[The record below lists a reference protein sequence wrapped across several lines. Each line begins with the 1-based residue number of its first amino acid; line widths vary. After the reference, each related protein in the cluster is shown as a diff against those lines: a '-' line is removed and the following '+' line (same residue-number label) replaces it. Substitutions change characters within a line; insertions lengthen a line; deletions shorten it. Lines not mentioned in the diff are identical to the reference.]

1 MPVQLTPEG
10 FLFLSAPAGS
20 LQKGE
25 LFLFWFFN
33 VLLLIGLDILLKG
46 LAMIATLVLEDGTVI
61 EGQAFGAE
69 SDAVFEL
76 VFNTSMT
83 GYQEILTDPSY
94 RGQGVLFT
102 VSHIGNVGINLEDD
116 ESAKPQ
122 VSAAVIRSLSPVVS
136 NWRSALSLPE
146 WLRQHDVPGISGVDT
161 RWLTRKLRDGGTQ
174 KAALSTKGTS
184 ANELL
189 KLVRDWEGLD
199 GRDMVKEVTCEEI
212 YDWKDDAGS
221 KWIERHGH
229 SIFDHRMS
237 NNEYRIVAFDFGIK
251 ENILRHLSSYGA
263 NVTVVPA
270 DTTAEE
276 VLALKP
282 DGVFLSNGPGDPAG
296 LPYAVAAV
304 SGLIESGMPIFGIC
318 LGHQLIGRA
327 LGADTHKLKFGHHG
341 GNHPVQYLPN
351 GEVLIT
357 AQNHNYCVTESDLN
371 KDEVE
376 ITYRSLNDDSVE
388 GLRMKNRPVF
398 SVQFHPEAAPGPHD
412 AHDIFDKF
420 FKLIGGRM
428 QFKFQSSIGGLETP
442 FASVPSDSI
451 NGGSL

>member
-1 MPVQLTPEG
+1 M
-10 FLFLSAPAGS
+10 
-20 LQKGE
+20 
-25 LFLFWFFN
+25 
-33 VLLLIGLDILLKG
+33 KG
-46 LAMIATLVLEDGTVI
+46 LGMIATLVLEDGTVI

-69 SDAVFEL
+69 TDAVFEL

-136 NWRSALSLPE
+136 NWRSALSLCD
-146 WLRQHDVPGISGVDT
+146 WFAQHGVPGIGGVDT

-184 ANELL
+184 ADELL
-189 KLVRDWEGLD
+189 KLTREWPGLD
-199 GRDMVKEVTCEEI
+199 GRDMVKEVTCEER
-212 YDWKDDAGS
+212 YHWQDDAGS
-221 KWIERHGH
+221 LWVMKNAEVGIRNKKAVHV
-229 SIFDHRMS
+229 
-237 NNEYRIVAFDFGIK
+237 VAYDFGIK

-270 DTTAEE
+270 DTTANE
-276 VLALKP
+276 VLGLKP
-282 DGVFLSNGPGDPAG
+282 NGIFLSNGPGDPAG
-296 LPYAVAAV
+296 LLYAVEAV
-304 SGLIESGMPIFGIC
+304 SGLIESNVPIFGIC

-341 GNHPVQYLPN
+341 GNHPVQYLPS

-357 AQNHNYCVTESDLN
+357 AQNHNYCVTEGDLN

-376 ITYRSLNDDSVE
+376 ITYKSLNDDSLE
-388 GLRMKNRPVF
+388 GLRMKNKPVF

-412 AHDIFDKF
+412 AHDIFGEF
-420 FKLIGGRM
+420 FNMITG
-428 QFKFQSSIGGLETP
+428 E
-442 FASVPSDSI
+442 A
-451 NGGSL
+451 

>member
-1 MPVQLTPEG
+1 MKK
-10 FLFLSAPAGS
+10 F
-20 LQKGE
+20 
-25 LFLFWFFN
+25 
-33 VLLLIGLDILLKG
+33 
-46 LAMIATLVLEDGTVI
+46 ATLVLEDGTVI

-69 SDAVFEL
+69 TDAVFEL

-136 NWRSALSLPE
+136 NWRSALSLSD
-146 WLRQHDVPGISGVDT
+146 WLTRHDVAGISGVDT

-174 KAALSTKGTS
+174 KAALSTRGTS
-184 ANELL
+184 ADALL
-189 KLVRDWEGLD
+189 KMARDWEGLD
-199 GRDMVKEVTCEEI
+199 GRDMVKEVTCEES
-212 YDWKDDAGS
+212 YHWVDDAGS
-221 KWIERHGH
+221 KWVKSSDQSTVESGTLRHRSGQVW
-229 SIFDHRMS
+229 
-237 NNEYRIVAFDFGIK
+237 EVVAYDFGIK
-251 ENILRHLSSYGA
+251 ENILRHLASYGA

-270 DTTAEE
+270 DTSADK
-276 VLALKP
+276 VLAMKP

-296 LPYAVAAV
+296 LPYAVEAV
-304 SGLIESGMPIFGIC
+304 SGLIQSGVPIFGIC

-327 LGADTHKLKFGHHG
+327 LGADTHRLKFGHHG

-357 AQNHNYCVTESDLN
+357 AQNHNYCVTAGDLN
-371 KDEVE
+371 PEEVE
-376 ITYRSLNDDSVE
+376 ITYKSLNDDSLE
-388 GLRMKNRPVF
+388 GLRMKNKPVF

-412 AHDIFDKF
+412 AHDIFGDF
-420 FKLIGGRM
+420 FKMIEG
-428 QFKFQSSIGGLETP
+428 Q
-442 FASVPSDSI
+442 
-451 NGGSL
+451 NGK

>member
-1 MPVQLTPEG
+1 MT
-10 FLFLSAPAGS
+10 
-20 LQKGE
+20 
-25 LFLFWFFN
+25 
-33 VLLLIGLDILLKG
+33 
-46 LAMIATLVLEDGTVI
+46 ATLVLEDGTII
-61 EGQAFGAE
+61 EGKAFGAE
-69 SDAVFEL
+69 TDAVFEL

-136 NWRSALSLPE
+136 NWRSALSLSD
-146 WLRQHDVPGISGVDT
+146 WLTQNNVPGISGADT

-184 ANELL
+184 PEKLL
-189 KLVRDWEGLD
+189 AMAREWPGLD
-199 GRDMVKEVTCEEI
+199 GRDMVKEVTCEEK
-212 YDWKDDAGS
+212 YHWMDDAGS
-221 KWIERHGH
+221 KWVERKDERGKRKEELL
-229 SIFDHRMS
+229 S
-237 NNEYRIVAFDFGIK
+237 IVAYDFGIK

-282 DGVFLSNGPGDPAG
+282 DGIFLSNGPGDPAG
-296 LPYAVAAV
+296 LPYAVEAV
-304 SGLIESGMPIFGIC
+304 SGLIKSGTPIFGIC
-318 LGHQLIGRA
+318 LGHQIIGRA
-327 LGADTHKLKFGHHG
+327 MGADTHRLKFGHHG
-341 GNHPVQYLPN
+341 GNHPVQHLPS

-357 AQNHNYCVTESDLN
+357 AQNHNYCVTAGELN
-371 KDEVE
+371 PSEVE
-376 ITYRSLNDDSVE
+376 ITYKSLNDDSLE
-388 GLRMKNRPVF
+388 GLKLKNKPVF

-412 AHDIFDKF
+412 AHDIFGEF
-420 FKLIGGRM
+420 FKMIEG
-428 QFKFQSSIGGLETP
+428 K
-442 FASVPSDSI
+442 
-451 NGGSL
+451 

>member
-1 MPVQLTPEG
+1 MKL
-10 FLFLSAPAGS
+10 
-20 LQKGE
+20 
-25 LFLFWFFN
+25 
-33 VLLLIGLDILLKG
+33 
-46 LAMIATLVLEDGTVI
+46 ATLVLEDGTVI

-69 SDAVFEL
+69 TDAVFEL

-102 VSHIGNVGINLEDD
+102 VPHIGNVGINLEDD

-122 VSAAVIRSLSPVVS
+122 ISAAVIRSLSPVVS
-136 NWRSALSLPE
+136 NWRSALSLSD
-146 WLRQHDVPGISGVDT
+146 WLTQNNVPGISSVDT

-174 KAALSTKGTS
+174 KAALSTKRTS

-189 KLVRDWEGLD
+189 KMAHKWEGLD
-199 GRDMVKEVTCEEI
+199 GRDMVKEVTCEEK
-212 YDWKDDAGS
+212 YHWVDDVGS
-221 KWIERHGH
+221 RWVMKNEGVRMQNENSAFHIHH
-229 SIFDHRMS
+229 SAFH
-237 NNEYRIVAFDFGIK
+237 IVAYDFGIK

-276 VLALKP
+276 ALALKP

-296 LPYAVAAV
+296 LPYAVEAV
-304 SGLIESGMPIFGIC
+304 SGLIESGVPIFGIC

-327 LGADTHKLKFGHHG
+327 LGADTHRLKFGHHG
-341 GNHPVQYLPN
+341 GNHPVQRLPS

-357 AQNHNYCVTESDLN
+357 AQNHNYCVTAGELN
-371 KDEVE
+371 PSEVE
-376 ITYRSLNDDSVE
+376 ITYKSLNDESLE
-388 GLRMKNRPVF
+388 GLRMKNKPVF

-412 AHDIFDKF
+412 AHDIFEEF
-420 FKLIGGRM
+420 FRLMKNAER
-428 QFKFQSSIGGLETP
+428 
-442 FASVPSDSI
+442 
-451 NGGSL
+451 